1 MEGVG
6 GGGIKGVKQLKKK
19 KKSEA
24 SRAVHSPGEG
34 GAGSRG
40 VFFFFSPNILIVR
53 ELYQTVSKVY
63 FTLGISSTDLWSHI
77 VFPTY
82 RRYIKGR

>member
-6 GGGIKGVKQLKKK
+6 G
-19 KKSEA
+19 
-24 SRAVHSPGEG
+24 
-34 GAGSRG
+34 RG
-40 VFFFFSPNILIVR
+40 FFFFSPNILIVR

-63 FTLGISSTDLWSHI
+63 FTPGISSTDLWSYI

>member
-1 MEGVG
+1 M
-6 GGGIKGVKQLKKK
+6 KQLKKK
-19 KKSEA
+19 KSKP
-24 SRAVHSPGEG
+24 SRAVHSPGEKG
-34 GAGSRG
+34 RGAE
-40 VFFFFSPNILIVR
+40 VLFFFSPNILIVR

-82 RRYIKGR
+82 RRYIKGRQSDKS